1 MDIRITFDEVC
12 YTNDDKLFIRVQ
24 NLKINEYELGTQ
36 EISVLD
42 KISAVILEEYQ
53 PKMYYELDEDWT
65 LSDNELFTKIQSL
78 VQEYIDKPAKD
89 LNYENGFYLASYCDS
104 TIEKFKNEAR
114 KFVEFRDA
122 CWTIC
127 YGLLGKY
134 ENGEIRRPLS
144 SEVLELLPEY

>member
-1 MDIRITFDEVC
+1 
-12 YTNDDKLFIRVQ
+12 
-24 NLKINEYELGTQ
+24 
-36 EISVLD
+36 
-42 KISAVILEEYQ
+42 
-53 PKMYYELDEDWT
+53 MYYELDEDWT

-89 LNYENGFYLASYCDS
+89 LNYENGFYLASYYNS